1 MQRHTPLAYFFLLI
15 LLVTPRAFAQAPA
28 AKDPTAVAL
37 LLQMAGATGWNQLTV
52 PRDAVATG
60 TVTRYRGD
68 SQDTVGITL
77 KVKGYRQYR
86 TEVQEAAS
94 VTTTI
99 VSGDRAA
106 VVKPEGTQFIPSHA
120 ALSMRPLVFP
130 FLSDLAAA
138 TDPNVILSYL
148 GVEDIRGE
156 SAYRIEITRQP
167 ASDDPIGQAERR
179 AGPLT
184 VWVSATSGLP
194 VQIEYPRV
202 ANDNPT
208 AVRRRTRYLSD
219 YRVVGG
225 LAVPFRQE
233 ESVNGR
239 VLFVLQLT
247 QVAFNAGLSDSDF
260 SLPAAPAEE

>member
-1 MQRHTPLAYFFLLI
+1 MRSKCFPLGS
-15 LLVTPRAFAQAPA
+15 
-28 AKDPTAVAL
+28 L
-37 LLQMAGATGWNQLTV
+37 LLCLVIILAAAAQSPGVKDTTAFGVLSQMAAATGWSQLTV

-60 TVTRYRGD
+60 TVTRYRGEV
-68 SQDTVGITL
+68 QDTVGITL

-106 VVKPEGTQFIPSHA
+106 VLKPEGIQSIPSHA

-138 TDPNVILSYL
+138 TNPNVILTYL
-148 GVEDIRGE
+148 GVENIRGE

-167 ASDDPIGQAERR
+167 TSDDPIGEAERR

-194 VQIEYPRV
+194 VQIEYPRI

-208 AVRRRTRYLSD
+208 AVHRRTRYLSD
-219 YRVVGG
+219 YRRVGG
-225 LAVPFRQE
+225 LAIPFRQE
-233 ESVNGR
+233 ELVNGKP
-239 VLFVLQLT
+239 LFTLQLT
-247 QVAFNAGLSDSDF
+247 QVQFNVGLSDSDF
-260 SLPAAPAEE
+260 AIPAGQE